1 MISVVNVLKTLLI
14 YRVFFWLV
22 LELYMGVDNM
32 KVQTGYLYHIK
43 DEFFDRINNKG
54 LMINHENG
62 HSRPSY
68 LAIKNDDILWFIPL
82 STKINKYRTII
93 ENKEKKYG
101 SCKTILIKKIAG
113 REQAILI
120 QNAFPTLEKYIQSR
134 HTIDGKFIKIASA
147 VEKEIIDDFKYIL
160 SLKSS
165 GLNLFFTDIDY
176 IKNLMLEELK

>member
-1 MISVVNVLKTLLI
+1 
-14 YRVFFWLV
+14 
-22 LELYMGVDNM
+22 M
-32 KVQTGYLYHIK
+32 KAQTWYLYHIK

-68 LAIKNDDILWFIPL
+68 LAIKDEEILWFIPL
-82 STKINKYRTII
+82 STKIDKYKSII
-93 ENKEKKYG
+93 EKKEKKYG

-134 HTIDGKFIKIASA
+134 HTVDGKIIKISSA
-147 VEKEIIDDFKYIL
+147 VEREIIDDFEYML
-160 SLKSS
+160 SLKASR
-165 GLNLFFTDIDY
+165 LNLFFTNIDS
-176 IKNLMLEELK
+176 IKNMMFEELESLNR